1 MKAQTK
7 IKTMTIAGL
16 LCAVGIIIPMVM
28 PRISMEPASFTLASH
43 VPVFIAMFISPLVS
57 ISVALLTT
65 FGFLIS
71 GTPIVIVLRALTHV
85 IFALTG
91 ALILKKNNDVLLSLK
106 SSLLFSLVISLIH
119 AVAEVGVVTMFYWG
133 GTLSNYEEK
142 GYLVSVIGLVGIGTF
157 IHSMIDFS
165 LAVYVW
171 KPLQH
176 IITIPANAKV
186 RTRPVKHMNS

>member
-1 MKAQTK
+1 MNTQTK
-7 IKTMTIAGL
+7 IKTMTIAAL
-16 LCAVGIIIPMVM
+16 LCAIGIIIPMVM

-57 ISVALLTT
+57 IFVALLTT

-71 GTPIVIVLRALTHV
+71 GTPIVIVLRALTHF

-91 ALILKKNNDVLLSLK
+91 ALILKRNNDILLSFK
-106 SSLLFSLVISLIH
+106 SSLLFSVVVSLIH
-119 AVAEVGVVTMFYWG
+119 AVAEVVVVTIFYWG
-133 GTLSNYEEK
+133 GTLANYEEK
-142 GYLVSVIGLVGIGTF
+142 GYLISVIGLVGIGTF
-157 IHSMIDFS
+157 IHSIIDFS

-186 RTRPVKHMNS
+186 RTRQVKHMSS

>member
-16 LCAVGIIIPMVM
+16 LCAIGIIIPMVM

-43 VPVFIAMFISPLVS
+43 VPVYIAMFISPLVS
-57 ISVALLTT
+57 IAVALLTT

-91 ALILKKNNDVLLSLK
+91 ALILKKNNNILLSFK
-106 SSLLFSLVISLIH
+106 SSLLFSFVISVVH
-119 AVAEVGVVTMFYWG
+119 AVAEVVVVTMFYWG
-133 GTLSNYEEK
+133 GTLTNYEEK
-142 GYLVSVIGLVGIGTF
+142 GYLISVIGLVGVGTF
-157 IHSMIDFS
+157 IHSMIDFGI
-165 LAVYVW
+165 AVYVW
-171 KPLQH
+171 RPLQY

-186 RTRPVKHMNS
+186 RTRHVKHMSS